1 MAGRLGLVA
10 DLATVPAYGVTD
22 SRRLLWSE
30 SLGRLVVTVTPANAD
45 AFDRALSGHVCSRI
59 GQIVSRPQVVV
70 LHGGEPVLDVDVD
83 SCVQAWKKPFQS

>member
-1 MAGRLGLVA
+1 MKRFG
-10 DLATVPAYGVTD
+10 TD
-22 SRRLLWSE
+22 GFAIRCDME
-30 SLGRLVVTVTPANAD
+30 EG
-45 AFDRALSGHVCSRI
+45 SRI